1 MTGRTPDSF
10 WRRVRRARLFQVLVL
25 YLSASFVVLQAVG
38 LFTDKLGLPDWFF
51 PGALVLLLIG
61 LPIILATAL
70 LQSGPA
76 DDAPDHR
83 PVPASP
89 ESGVRELGAEL
100 LGDPA
105 RAAGGRGAVVATE
118 AVGASRLAGVA
129 TVARDWLTWRR
140 SILGGVVAFNA
151 LILFVGGYATMRV
164 LGIGPVG
171 SLVAAGV
178 LDARERILLSEF
190 QSPTGDRELAAV
202 VTEAFRVDVAQ
213 SPMLTLV
220 APSLVQDALRRMG
233 HTDEVLLDPAL
244 ARELAVREGIK
255 AVITGEIGAVGDGY
269 VVSARLILPESGTEL
284 AAFRELARTSG
295 DLIPAIDRLSNRLR
309 ERIGESLRS
318 IRANDPL
325 EQVTTASLDA
335 LSKYT
340 QAVRLMQAEGDSPR
354 AIGLLE
360 EAIAADPDF
369 AMAHR
374 RLGIVLANRGEDPER
389 MRAALRRA
397 HDLRHRLTDAE
408 RYMAIAG
415 YHNYVSHDEDRA
427 LEAYRNLLDLH
438 PYDATALNNLGVTY
452 SSRGDFERA
461 ADAYSRAIAIDSFN
475 AFPATNIVYSLY
487 NLGRFEE
494 ARAAYDRAVRRFPAH
509 RLAAIAPAQFAAAE
523 GDYDAMVEALRGGSA
538 SANDDPAFEITRL
551 SALSAQATIRGRL
564 GEAEDYAQQAGRLD
578 ERRRGASAR
587 IETAAVAVFHDL
599 VFRDEPVR
607 ARSRLAAALARDPLD
622 SMEPHERPYG
632 LLAYFHTRA
641 GAPDSARFYLARM
654 DDVMRAQG
662 STLAMQD
669 RPQFE
674 AMIAIAEGRPRDAVR
689 AIQDA
694 KPTNCPIC
702 LLPPLGQAYE
712 LLEEPDS
719 AIAAYQAFL
728 ETPFL
733 FRIWQDR
740 QWRTY
745 TVQRL
750 ADLHELRGDNTTAAR
765 YHAALLDLWR
775 DADPELQPQV
785 RYAERAL
792 VRLRGER

>member
-10 WRRVRRARLFQVLVL
+10 WRRLRRARLFQVLVL
-25 YLSASFVVLQAVG
+25 YLSVSFVVLQAVG

-76 DDAPDHR
+76 APPPEPGPD
-83 PVPASP
+83 VSSP
-89 ESGVRELGAEL
+89 DSGVRELTAESLGDQAGWASSAGAEAAA
-100 LGDPA
+100 GA
-105 RAAGGRGAVVATE
+105 SRAAGAVAF
-118 AVGASRLAGVA
+118 
-129 TVARDWLTWRR
+129 AREWLTWRR

-164 LGIGPVG
+164 LGVGPVG

-178 LDARERILLSEF
+178 LDARERILLSDF
-190 QSPTGDRELAAV
+190 QSPTGDAELAAV

-233 HTDEVLLDPAL
+233 HTGEVRLDPAL

-255 AVITGEIGAVGDGY
+255 AVITGDIGAVGDGY
-269 VVSARLILPESGTEL
+269 QVSVRLVLPETGTEL

-295 DLIPAIDRLSNRLR
+295 DLIPAIDRLSSRLR

-340 QAVRLMQAEGDSPR
+340 QAVRLMEAQGDSPR

-374 RLGIVLANRGEDPER
+374 RLGVVLSNRAEDPAR
-389 MRAALRRA
+389 MRAALQRA
-397 HDLRHRLTDAE
+397 YDLRHRLTDAE
-408 RYMAIAG
+408 RYLTLAV
-415 YHNYVSHDEDRA
+415 YNSYVTHDIDRSI
-427 LEAYRNLLDLH
+427 EAYRNLLDLH
-438 PYDATALNNLGVTY
+438 PYDGTALNNLGVTY
-452 SSRGDFERA
+452 SNRGDYERA
-461 ADAYSRAIAIDSFN
+461 LDAYNRAIAVDSFN
-475 AFPATNIVYSLY
+475 AFPATNIVSTLY
-487 NLGRFEE
+487 NLGRIDE
-494 ARAAYDRAVRRFPAH
+494 ARAAYDRAARRFPAH
-509 RLAAIAPAQFAAAE
+509 QLVARGPVQFASAD
-523 GDYDAMVEALRGGSA
+523 GDYDAVLAALQA
-538 SANDDPAFEITRL
+538 AAENTTEDPARQIGRL
-551 SALSAQATIRGRL
+551 NALAAEATIRGRL
-564 GEAEDYAQQAGRLD
+564 AEAEDLAQQAGRLD

-587 IETAAVAVFHDL
+587 IFAAADGIFHDVTL
-599 VFRDEPVR
+599 RNNPDR

-622 SMEPHERPYG
+622 SIEPLERPYG
-632 LLAYFHTRA
+632 LLAAFHVLT
-641 GAPDSARFYLARM
+641 GTPDSTRHYLARM
-654 DDVMRAQG
+654 DEVMAALG
-662 STLAMQD
+662 STTADED
-669 RPQFE
+669 RPYFT
-674 AMIAIAEGRPRDAVR
+674 AMLAIAEQRPRDAVR

-694 KPTNCPIC
+694 SPTGCPIC
-702 LLPPLGQAYE
+702 LLAPLGQAYE

-728 ETPFL
+728 DTPYF
-733 FRIWQDR
+733 FRLWQDR
-740 QWRTY
+740 QWRAY
-745 TVQRL
+745 TIQRL
-750 ADLHELRGDNTTAAR
+750 ADLHELRGDRATAAR
-765 YHAALLDLWR
+765 YHAALIELWR
-775 DADPELQPQV
+775 DADPELQPRV
-785 RYAERAL
+785 RYAQQAL
-792 VRLRGER
+792 ARLAGEH

>member
-10 WRRVRRARLFQVLVL
+10 WRRVRRARLFQVLIL

-51 PGALVLLLIG
+51 PGALALLLVG

-70 LQSGPA
+70 VQSGSA
-76 DDAPDHR
+76 SGAPDGW
-83 PVPASP
+83 PGPSSP
-89 ESGVRELGAEL
+89 DSGVRELDAESL
-100 LGDPA
+100 AGPPGTPE
-105 RAAGGRGAVVATE
+105 AAGGSRVA
-118 AVGASRLAGVA
+118 GLVA
-129 TVARDWLTWRR
+129 VARDWLTWRR
-140 SILGGVVAFNA
+140 SILGGVIAFNA

-190 QSPTGDRELAAV
+190 QSPTGDEELAAV

-255 AVITGEIGAVGDGY
+255 AIITGEIGAVGDGY
-269 VVSARLILPESGTEL
+269 VVSARLVVPESGTEL
-284 AAFRELARTSG
+284 AAFRELARSSA
-295 DLIPAIDRLSNRLR
+295 DLIPAIDRLSSRLR

-374 RLGIVLANRGEDPER
+374 RLGVVLANRGEDPER
-389 MRAALRRA
+389 MRGALRRA
-397 HDLRHRLTDAE
+397 HELRHRLTDGE
-408 RYMAIAG
+408 RYHTLAV
-415 YHNYVSHDEDRA
+415 YHSYVTHDADRA
-427 LEAYRNLLDLH
+427 LEAFRNLLDIH
-438 PYDATALNNLGVTY
+438 PYDGTALNNLGVTY
-452 SSRGDFERA
+452 ANRGDFERA
-461 ADAYSRAIAIDSFN
+461 ADAYSRAIAVDSFN
-475 AFPATNIVYSLY
+475 AFPATNIVSTLY

-494 ARAAYDRAVRRFPAH
+494 ARAAYDRVVRRFPAH
-509 RLAAIAPAQFAAAE
+509 PVVAGAPVQFAAAE
-523 GDYDAMVEALRGGSA
+523 GDYDALVAAAQAASESA
-538 SANDDPAFEITRL
+538 SADPARQIGWLNSL
-551 SALSAQATIRGRL
+551 SAEATIRGRL
-564 GEAEDYAQQAGRLD
+564 VEAEDYAQQAGRLE
-578 ERRRGASAR
+578 ERRRGASGR
-587 IETAAVAVFHDL
+587 FTAAVAAIFHDVTL
-599 VFRDEPVR
+599 RDDPAR
-607 ARSRLAAALARDPLD
+607 ARTRLAAVLARDPLD
-622 SMEPHERPYG
+622 SMEPHDRPYG
-632 LLAYFHTRA
+632 LLAAFHTVA
-641 GAPDSARFYLARM
+641 GAPDSARYYLARV

-662 STLAMQD
+662 STLPEEE
-669 RPQFE
+669 RPYFD
-674 AMIAIAEGRPRDAVR
+674 AMIAIAEQRPRDAVR

-694 KPTNCPIC
+694 RPTGCPIC
-702 LLPPLGQAYE
+702 LLAPLGQAYE
-712 LLEEPDS
+712 LLGEPDS

-728 ETPFL
+728 DTPYL
-733 FRIWQDR
+733 FRLWQDR
-740 QWRTY
+740 QWRAY
-745 TVQRL
+745 AIQRL
-750 ADLHELRGDNTTAAR
+750 ADLHELRGDNAAAVR
-765 YHAALLDLWR
+765 YHAALIDLWR
-775 DADPELQPQV
+775 DADPELQPRV
-785 RYAERAL
+785 RYARQAL
-792 VRLRGER
+792 ARLAGER